1 MKAVRWLAVAAMIG
15 VTTSP
20 AVAAGELELSRD
32 GTSWSPD
39 LSEPL
44 FDSNVR
50 WVPGD
55 IRSSSF
61 FVRNLTSQQGR
72 LSMDIL
78 DTAATELI
86 DTGDISID
94 AQGAGGAWTPATQA
108 GIHRLLSDGV
118 VPGGAT
124 RRIDVTIAFDPASG
138 NYSQLKSLALHFAC
152 SSSRTS
158 TIPVRATAKATA
170 ATATIAAGS
179 CRTPVH
185 HRGGS

>member
-86 DTGDISID
+86 DTGNISID
-94 AQGAGGAWTPATQA
+94 AQGAGGL
-108 GIHRLLSDGV
+108 G
-118 VPGGAT
+118 
-124 RRIDVTIAFDPASG
+124 RRRPRRAS
-138 NYSQLKSLALHFAC
+138 
-152 SSSRTS
+152 
-158 TIPVRATAKATA
+158 TASCPMA
-170 ATATIAAGS
+170 S
-179 CRTPVH
+179 CRAARPD
-185 HRGGS
+185 GST